1 MKKIKILV
9 DNGHGADDYT
19 NGKYSPIVDG
29 MSIES
34 DATVYDHRFR
44 EGNFNRLVAAELVT
58 RLRDLGYDANRI
70 VTEDRDVPLM
80 ERVERVNSWC
90 RRLGK
95 ENVLFV
101 SVHANAAGNGDKWD
115 DARGFSVWV
124 AKQASIASH
133 KLALSFTSAAT
144 AADLMGNRCV
154 PAEHCWRA
162 DFLVLKHTL
171 CPAVLTE
178 NLFYDNR
185 DDLKIIASPAG
196 REKIVQLH
204 VNAIKNYLND

>member
-1 MKKIKILV
+1 MKILI
-9 DNGHGADDYT
+9 DNGHGADNFT

-44 EGNFNRLVAAELVT
+44 EGNFNRLVAVELVT
-58 RLRDLGYDANRI
+58 RLRDLGYDAERI
-70 VTEDRDVPLM
+70 VHEDKDVSLL
-80 ERVERVNSWC
+80 ERVDRVNSWC
-90 RRLGK
+90 RKLGK
-95 ENVLFV
+95 DNVLFI
-101 SVHANAAGNGDKWD
+101 SVHANAANDGNIWMK
-115 DARGFSVWV
+115 ARGFSVWV
-124 AKQASIASH
+124 AKQASAKSIS
-133 KLALSFTSAAT
+133 LAQSMTAT
-144 AADLMGNRCV
+144 AIDADLMGNRCV

-204 VNAIKNYLND
+204 VNAIKNYLNG

>member
-1 MKKIKILV
+1 MKILI
-9 DNGHGADDYT
+9 DNGHGADNFT

-58 RLRDLGYDANRI
+58 RLRDLGYDAERI
-70 VTEDRDVPLM
+70 VPEDKDVSLL
-80 ERVERVNSWC
+80 ERVDRVNSWC
-90 RRLGK
+90 RKLGK
-95 ENVLFV
+95 DNVLFI
-101 SVHANAAGNGDKWD
+101 SVHANAANDGNIWMK
-115 DARGFSVWV
+115 ARGFSVWV

-133 KLALSFTSAAT
+133 KLALSFTSAAID
-144 AADLMGNRCV
+144 ADLMGNRCV